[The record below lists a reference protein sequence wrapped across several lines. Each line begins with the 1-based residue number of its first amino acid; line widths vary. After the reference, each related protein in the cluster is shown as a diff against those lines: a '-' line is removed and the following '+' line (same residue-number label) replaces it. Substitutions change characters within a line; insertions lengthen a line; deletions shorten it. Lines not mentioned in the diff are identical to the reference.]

1 MIMLMRLIQY
11 QLFLLKI
18 MGGKQIATLEICLP
32 NEKAGMQIVRMK
44 TKDKNLEK
52 QKEVL
57 KEFTNYVWDVA
68 NINHLVLA
76 INVFIEGAGIDYSVL
91 ERLGF
96 IGRNGV
102 GSILYTLL
110 NPNYMELV
118 ETFAKDSEAINS
130 LKTGERDIKRR

>member
-1 MIMLMRLIQY
+1 MLSQKSP
-11 QLFLLKI
+11 QTPPPPTPPPPPPQ
-18 MGGKQIATLEICLP
+18 GGGGGGRKGG
-32 NEKAGMQIVRMK
+32 N
-44 TKDKNLEK
+44 KNLEK